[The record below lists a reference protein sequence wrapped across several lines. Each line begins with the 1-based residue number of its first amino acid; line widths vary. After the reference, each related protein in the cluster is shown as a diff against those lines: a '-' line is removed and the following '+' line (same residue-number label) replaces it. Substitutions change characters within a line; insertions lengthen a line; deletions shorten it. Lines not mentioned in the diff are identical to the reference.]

1 MTHDEGNSH
10 TRDAMPSP
18 EAPARL
24 QIVTATNVL
33 TQGVQLHV
41 PVLITRIESAS
52 TLRTLYAA
60 LQAAFPLDYPV
71 SIVGELSVEDPQFSQ
86 TTLAQI
92 GEKKGISYPVN
103 LYLPA
108 QVSAVT
114 IAVQQ
119 LVEVVAKLRSPDGGC
134 PWDLE
139 QTPQSLTP
147 YIIEEA
153 YETIDA
159 IQLGDPG
166 AMAEELGDL
175 LLQVVL
181 QAQIASE
188 QDQFSLQEI
197 AQGITKKLIRRHP
210 HVFADVEANSV
221 EEVCANWEEIKAL
234 EKGKSPHEAQLL
246 SDKMQRYTRSLPPL
260 MAGFKLS
267 EKAAAAGLEW
277 QDLNDVWTKFYEE
290 LAEFQES
297 LLQSDTEHQLSEL
310 GDLFFTLVNVAR
322 WCQLDPMLALRHTN
336 QKLIDRIAT
345 IEGQI
350 SKPLAEHSFAEL
362 EALWQAAKQYL
373 ESASPAVEATDAVDT
388 GIVEGLPTAF
398 VSPEHISSSS
408 DLTNPERSSA

>member
-1 MTHDEGNSH
+1 
-10 TRDAMPSP
+10 MPSP

-24 QIVTATNVL
+24 QIVAAASVL
-33 TQGVQLHV
+33 TEGVQLHV
-41 PVLITRIESAS
+41 PVLITQIESAS
-52 TLRTLYAA
+52 VMRTLYAA

-71 SIVGELSVEDPQFSQ
+71 SIVGELSAQELQLSQ
-86 TTLAQI
+86 TTLEQI

-103 LYLPA
+103 VYLPA

-159 IQLGDPG
+159 IQSGQQE
-166 AMAEELGDL
+166 AITEELGDL

-181 QAQIASE
+181 QAQIACE
-188 QDQFSLQEI
+188 HDQFSLQEI

-210 HVFADVEANSV
+210 HVFADVEASSV
-221 EEVCANWEEIKAL
+221 EEVRANWEEIKAA
-234 EKGKSPHEAQLL
+234 EKGESPEQSQAL
-246 SDKMQRYTRSLPPL
+246 SKKMQRYTRSLPPL

-267 EKAAAAGLEW
+267 EKAATAGLEW

-297 LLQSDTEHQLSEL
+297 LLQSDTDHQLSEL

-322 WCQLDPMLALRHTN
+322 WCQLDPTSALRSTN
-336 QKLIDRIAT
+336 KKLIDRIAA

-350 SKPLAEHSFAEL
+350 DKPLADHSFEEL
-362 EALWQAAKQYL
+362 EALWQVAKQQL
-373 ESASPAVEATDAVDT
+373 ESTDKRGATDGMASA
-388 GIVEGLPTAF
+388 IVEGLPKTF
-398 VSPEHISSSS
+398 VKPEAKDPISDPTNSELSSS
-408 DLTNPERSSA
+408 

>member
-1 MTHDEGNSH
+1 MGSPHN
-10 TRDAMPSP
+10 RDDMSSP

-24 QIVTATNVL
+24 QIVTAASVL
-33 TQGVQLHV
+33 TEGVQLHV
-41 PVLITRIESAS
+41 PVLITQIESAS
-52 TLRTLYAA
+52 VMRTIHAA

-71 SIVGELSVEDPQFSQ
+71 SLIGELGAEDPQLSN
-86 TTLAQI
+86 TTLELM
-92 GEKKGISYPVN
+92 GEKKGTSYPVN
-103 LYLPA
+103 IYLPA

-159 IQLGDPG
+159 IQSGQQD
-166 AMAEELGDL
+166 AITEELGDL

-197 AQGITKKLIRRHP
+197 AQGITTKLIRRHP
-210 HVFADVEANSV
+210 HVFADVEASSV
-221 EEVCANWEEIKAL
+221 EEVRANWEEIKAA
-234 EKGKSPHEAQLL
+234 EKGESPDKPQAL

-260 MAGFKLS
+260 MAGLKLS

-322 WCQLDPMLALRHTN
+322 WCQLDPTSALRSTN
-336 QKLIDRIAT
+336 KKLIDRISA

-350 SKPLAEHSFAEL
+350 DKPLAEHSFEEL
-362 EALWQAAKQYL
+362 EALWKVAKQQL
-373 ESASPAVEATDAVDT
+373 ASADVADKTTDGTTSA
-388 GIVEGLPTAF
+388 IIEGLPKTF
-398 VSPEHISSSS
+398 VAPDVTQPASDPSNSEVSSS
-408 DLTNPERSSA
+408 

>member
-1 MTHDEGNSH
+1 MGSSH
-10 TRDAMPSP
+10 VRDAMPSP

-24 QIVTATNVL
+24 QIVTAASVL
-33 TQGVQLHV
+33 AEGVQLHV
-41 PVLITRIESAS
+41 PVLITQIGSAS
-52 TLRTLYAA
+52 VMRTLHAA
-60 LQAAFPLDYPV
+60 LQAAFPLNYPV
-71 SIVGELSVEDPQFSQ
+71 SIVGELAAEDSQLSQ

-103 LYLPA
+103 VYLPA

-119 LVEVVAKLRSPDGGC
+119 LVEVVAKLRSPEGGC

-159 IQLGDPG
+159 IQSGSPE
-166 AMAEELGDL
+166 AITEELGDL

-188 QDQFSLQEI
+188 QDQFSLEEI

-210 HVFADVEANSV
+210 HVFADGEANNV
-221 EEVCANWEEIKAL
+221 EEVRANWDEIKAA
-234 EKGKSPHEAQLL
+234 EKGESADKPQAL

-260 MAGFKLS
+260 MAGLKLS

-297 LLQSDTEHQLSEL
+297 LLQGETEHQLSEL

-322 WCQLDPMLALRHTN
+322 WCQLDPTSALRSTN
-336 QKLIDRIAT
+336 RKLIDRIAT
-345 IEGQI
+345 IEAQTT
-350 SKPLAEHSFAEL
+350 KPLAEHTFEEL
-362 EALWQAAKQYL
+362 EALWQAAKQQL
-373 ESASPAVEATDAVDT
+373 EPKAAVPAPTPAKEEAEVLT
-388 GIVEGLPTAF
+388 EGLPTAF
-398 VSPEHISSSS
+398 VAPEGSPSTSDPTNSELSS
-408 DLTNPERSSA
+408 P